1 MMFDFIKN
9 LINSNEDDEPPSDN
23 LKWSKEELEEFKER
37 LLEEKLITRIEIE
50 SLEERIKDIEAYSSD
65 EKSDNLGSEMNSF
78 NTERSSSIKELQRV
92 RNYLE
97 SLENSLKRIE
107 DGTYGICQKCQ
118 CKINKERL
126 IAVPT
131 TTLSASWKLQGK
143 CPENGIDTLI
153 MRKIGNG
160 KV

>member
-1 MMFDFIKN
+1 MLNFIKN
-9 LINSNEDDEPPSDN
+9 LINNNNEDDEPPSDN

-37 LLEEKLITRIEIE
+37 LLEEKLITRMEIE
-50 SLEERIKDIEAYSSD
+50 SLEERIKDIEAYSSE

-97 SLENSLKRIE
+97 SLESSLKRIE

-126 IAVPT
+126 LAVPT

-143 CPENGIDTLI
+143 CPENRIDTLI

>member
-1 MMFDFIKN
+1 MFDFIKN